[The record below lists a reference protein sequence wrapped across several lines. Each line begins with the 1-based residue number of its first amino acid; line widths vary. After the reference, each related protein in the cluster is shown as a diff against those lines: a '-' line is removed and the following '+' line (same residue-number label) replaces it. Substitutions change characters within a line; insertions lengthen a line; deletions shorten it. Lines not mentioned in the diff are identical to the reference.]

1 MMDFAIDGPTVK
13 ELTHAHHIYAEK
25 ELRGTDEY
33 SNAQQGVE
41 QGFRESNLS
50 VTAKAIATLLKSW
63 NKNYYQF
70 CPAKKALLES
80 DVKQLIDS
88 NLEVLKSIR
97 GRSITSITGADR
109 GMVLR
114 LFVCFA
120 KTLGPVGSAK
130 ALNLIA
136 PSFFPLWD
144 DSIAYCYGVSPT
156 AIGYAMFMLI
166 SKFQVEALNGTLP
179 DGLAPL
185 KAIDEFNYSKYT
197 KDWLRVE
204 LAEKTV

>member
-1 MMDFAIDGPTVK
+1 MMDFAIDVPTVQ
-13 ELTHAHHIYAEK
+13 ELIDAHRVYADK

-33 SNAQQGVE
+33 SNALQGVE

-63 NKNYYQF
+63 NKNYYRF
-70 CPAKKALLES
+70 HPAKKTLLEP

-97 GRSITSITGADR
+97 GRSITSITRADR
-109 GMVLR
+109 VVVLR
-114 LFVCFA
+114 LFVGFA

-144 DSIAYCYGVSPT
+144 DSIAYRYGVGLTS
-156 AIGYAMFMLI
+156 IGYAMFMLI
-166 SKFQVEALNGTLP
+166 SEFQVEALIGTLP

-197 KDWLRVE
+197 KDWLGVR
-204 LAEKTV
+204 LAEKNA